1 MQVPIQ
7 RMKDLME
14 EPTERNLP
22 APTPYLAGSNYNG
35 KIIEAVLDNSD
46 DIVNSFNAA
55 QAHVTLMSEHTNF
68 QDDVLHFP
76 AAGLGIF
83 PTLK

>member
-1 MQVPIQ
+1 
-7 RMKDLME
+7 MKDLME

-35 KIIEAVLDNSD
+35 KIVEAVLDSSD
-46 DIVNSFNAA
+46 VNSFNAA
-55 QAHVTLMSEHTNF
+55 QARVALMSEHTNF
-68 QDDVLHFP
+68 QDDVPHAHFP
-76 AAGLGIF
+76 AAGSGIILF